1 YRLFSD
7 SGEDAK
13 SPWKKIRNNHRDV
26 LRRPAADI
34 KPWKFEAQME
44 FLLQF
49 MVNENRGTNFTSDD
63 NNAEV
68 EKLTEQLL
76 DEEAVDNPDEQVVG
90 EFDGL
95 LRQNEADM
103 GEDITTNEPT
113 NVPLVKPPSS
123 TNKPTHSP
131 LEKPLSPTNKPT
143 NAPSEK
149 NHYRQRNPGQ

>member
-1 YRLFSD
+1 MEVR
-7 SGEDAK
+7 
-13 SPWKKIRNNHRDV
+13 SP
-26 LRRPAADI
+26 
-34 KPWKFEAQME
+34 M
-44 FLLQF
+44 QF

-63 NNAEV
+63 NAEV

-149 NHYRQRNPGQ
+149 TTIGKETQDNEKMRNRQFNC